1 LGILLFQNGYPY
13 DTWQTNGNPY
23 DTCKTKV
30 RILSIDGGGIRGLIP
45 ALILGEIE
53 RLTEK
58 PVSSLFD
65 LIAGTS
71 TGGILALALCVPNRN
86 GEGPAHSASDVA
98 QFYIDDGPL
107 IFSRSLKYKLAS
119 VNGLLRSHYP
129 SKPIEQV
136 LEKFY
141 GGSRL
146 KDSLTSLLIP
156 SYELRQRTPFFFRS
170 SMAKVRAD
178 YDYPMHIVA
187 RSTSAA
193 PTYFSP
199 TEIANTSSASSYLLV
214 DGGVF
219 ANNPAACALVEA
231 KVQFPHASEI
241 TLVSLGTGTRA
252 GGSTPNGSS
261 TWGVAQWARPI
272 LNTVLDGV
280 SSTVHYQLSQLL
292 PPHQDGTARYYRFQP
307 MLAGHCVDLDDTSP
321 AHMTQLK
328 QTATNTIEQNHRQLE
343 TLCRELTS

>member
-1 LGILLFQNGYPY
+1 
-13 DTWQTNGNPY
+13 
-23 DTCKTKV
+23 
-30 RILSIDGGGIRGLIP
+30 
-45 ALILGEIE
+45 
-53 RLTEK
+53 
-58 PVSSLFD
+58 
-65 LIAGTS
+65 
-71 TGGILALALCVPNRN
+71 
-86 GEGPAHSASDVA
+86 
-98 QFYIDDGPL
+98 
-107 IFSRSLKYKLAS
+107 
-119 VNGLLRSHYP
+119 
-129 SKPIEQV
+129 
-136 LEKFY
+136 
-141 GGSRL
+141 
-146 KDSLTSLLIP
+146 
-156 SYELRQRTPFFFRS
+156 
-170 SMAKVRAD
+170 MAKVRAD